1 MEKSVADEIAQVS
14 MGKPHVVLLG
24 AGGSRAAFPDGER
37 NGRLL
42 PLMADFIDIV
52 PVREALVRTGIRTE
66 GRNFEDIYSDL
77 VSDPRAA
84 WIRDDLEQAVLGY
97 FSSLEL
103 PDTPTLYD
111 HLVLSLR
118 RKDVIA
124 TFNWDPFLI
133 QAVRRNG
140 HIADHPRLLF
150 LHGNV
155 LQGFCRT
162 DRIHGVRGAKCSR
175 CGQPFEPVPLLYP
188 IRAKDY
194 ETEPP
199 IRSAW
204 QELTRAFEKAFM
216 VTIFGYSA
224 PQSDRGAVELLRR
237 AWGGWEKREF
247 EQFEIIDVRDEVPLV
262 ESWKDFIHTHHY
274 EIHTNFFESWIAN
287 HPRRTGEAYWNQYM
301 MAAFID
307 NNALPRT
314 KNLEELWTWFAP
326 LIEAE
331 RAASNSERF

>member
-1 MEKSVADEIAQVS
+1 MEKSAADEIGQVS

-24 AGGSRAAFPDGER
+24 AGASRAAFPNGER

-52 PVREALVRTGIRTE
+52 PIREILGRTRIRTE
-66 GRNFEDIYSDL
+66 GRNFEDIYSGL
-77 VSDPRAA
+77 ASDPGAA
-84 WIRDDLEQAVLGY
+84 SIRVDLEQAVLGY

-103 PDTPTLYD
+103 PDTATLYD
-111 HLVLSLR
+111 LLVLSLR
-118 RKDVIA
+118 QKDVIA

-140 HIADHPRLLF
+140 HIARPPGLLF

-155 LQGFCRT
+155 LQGFCKA
-162 DRIHGVRGAKCSR
+162 DPIHGVRGAKCSR
-175 CGQPFEPVPLLYP
+175 CGQPLEPVPLLYP
-188 IRAKDY
+188 IDAKDY
-194 ETEPP
+194 ETGPP
-199 IRSAW
+199 IRAAW
-204 QELTRAFEKAFM
+204 QELKQAFERAFM

-237 AWGGWEKREF
+237 AWGRWEKREF
-247 EQFEIIDVRDEVPLV
+247 EQFEIIDRREEEPLV

-274 EIHTNFFESWIAN
+274 EVHTNFFESWIAN

-301 MAAFID
+301 MCAAID
-307 NNALPRT
+307 DNPLPRT
-314 KNLEELWTWFAP
+314 ENIEDLWAWFAP
-326 LIEAE
+326 LVEAE
-331 RAASNSERF
+331 RAASNSERP